1 MRSAALR
8 LIFNHGFRKRPQL
21 DCVKLDPNG
30 FSKYPNLNTAGLI
43 ANLGWTSLFSA
54 REPICFPDAVAQ
66 FFCNL
71 QVEGHLM
78 NGTFTTYVDGYFIFV
93 TPQLLSRVLGL
104 PSSGISLHSEAEFSV
119 HNFNPCAA
127 LKHWTKE
134 SVPSSAYCPVKQLP
148 DYLKTL
154 HFFITTVFLPRSDYK
169 FLVTP
174 LDAWIFHGALSNMKL
189 DYSTLMWAHMTQ
201 FSSFPSSVEFPF
213 ANEISV
219 LLMRLGIP
227 LSDRYVSHQRVKY
240 MRPQQVLRSIGC
252 LPKSVSDSGGD
263 NTGVSSRTTTATA
276 AANANASGS
285 QPLSFPDKHK
295 AVNAVLMMP
304 GVGSSISLAKESNL
318 AVLPQLKLVPEAV
331 SVKDSVKDM
340 NRAASDTIAGSNSSD
355 IDPTAG
361 CSSINLFAGESSLFQ
376 DAKDMLTEEECDRL
390 WADIEDSPEK
400 GNSVNIDPSSLE

>member
-1 MRSAALR
+1 MRSSAHR

-30 FSKYPNLNTAGLI
+30 FSKYQNLNTAGLI
-43 ANLGWTSLFSA
+43 ANLGWTSHFFA

-93 TPQLLSRVLGL
+93 APQLLSRVLGL
-104 PSSGISLHSEAEFSV
+104 PSSGISLHSEAEFST

-134 SVPSSAYCPVKQLP
+134 SVPSSAYCLVKQLP

-154 HFFITTVFLPRSDYK
+154 HFFITTVFVPRSDYK
-169 FLVTP
+169 FLVTT
-174 LDAWIFHGALSNMKL
+174 LDAWICHGVLSNMKL

-227 LSDRYVSHQRVKY
+227 LSDRYVSHQRVMY

-263 NTGVSSRTTTATA
+263 TGAPSQTATA
-276 AANANASGS
+276 NATGS
-285 QPLSFPDKHK
+285 QPLSFPDKNK

-304 GVGSSISLAKESNL
+304 GVGSSKSLAKESNPGAL
-318 AVLPQLKLVPEAV
+318 SQLNSVPET
-331 SVKDSVKDM
+331 M
-340 NRAASDTIAGSNSSD
+340 NIKAMNKGVSDTTSIAGSVSSD
-355 IDPTAG
+355 INPIAG
-361 CSSINLFAGESSLFQ
+361 CSSINLFAGESYLFQ
-376 DAKDMLTEEECDRL
+376 DAKDMLTEKECDRL

-400 GNSVNIDPSSLE
+400 SNPINNEPSSLE